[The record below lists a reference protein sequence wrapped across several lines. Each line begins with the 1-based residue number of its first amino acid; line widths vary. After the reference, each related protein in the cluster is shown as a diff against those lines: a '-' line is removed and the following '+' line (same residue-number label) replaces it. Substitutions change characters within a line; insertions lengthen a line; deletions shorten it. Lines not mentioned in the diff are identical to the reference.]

1 MPLTPWKNYR
11 RPSNAHHV
19 AVLSPDEDPSEY
31 IGGALAVML
40 AVADDVYE
48 LVEKLRKDAEDV
60 AA

>member
-1 MPLTPWKNYR
+1 MRTCW
-11 RPSNAHHV
+11 
-19 AVLSPDEDPSEY
+19 
-31 IGGALAVML
+31 GALAVML